1 MGIDEICHARYDLNI
16 YTRLCEILNIYIWG
30 YISIRGDRERWG
42 EEKDREDIIVIE
54 DCVRERGEGEIRT
67 HKKRGIP

>member
-1 MGIDEICHARYDLNI
+1 MARYDLNI

-30 YISIRGDRERWG
+30 GEGYGERGKRGID
-42 EEKDREDIIVIE
+42 IE
-54 DCVRERGEGEIRT
+54 DCVEGREEREIRT